1 MKVII
6 HDLGEEITCLLK
18 KTNEDLVVIHADNQ
32 YAHCRGC
39 FKCWLKNA
47 GYCVMRDSLRHIGA
61 LIGKGD
67 SLIIVSRWLL
77 RRIQQPC
84 QGRFGSLNR
93 SFSSIF
99 HLARRPDPPHKPLS
113 APETMRVFFYGE
125 CTEFEQET
133 ATELVERNRLNLDY
147 EKADVVFF
155 QNIEQ
160 LKEASL

>member
-67 SLIIVSRWLL
+67 SLIIVSRCCYGGYSSPVKAVL
-77 RRIQQPC
+77 
-84 QGRFGSLNR
+84 SLNR

-99 HLARRPDPPHKPLS
+99 HLARRARPHH
-113 APETMRVFFYGE
+113 
-125 CTEFEQET
+125 
-133 ATELVERNRLNLDY
+133 
-147 EKADVVFF
+147 
-155 QNIEQ
+155 
-160 LKEASL
+160 

>member
-61 LIGKGD
+61 LIGRV
-67 SLIIVSRWLL
+67 I
-77 RRIQQPC
+77 
-84 QGRFGSLNR
+84 R
-93 SFSSIF
+93 SS
-99 HLARRPDPPHKPLS
+99 LS
-113 APETMRVFFYGE
+113 AGAV
-125 CTEFEQET
+125 TEDT
-133 ATELVERNRLNLDY
+133 AALSRPFWIAQSELLFHFSPGAAARPTT
-147 EKADVVFF
+147 
-155 QNIEQ
+155 
-160 LKEASL
+160 